1 MKFDT
6 RNPFAAWG
14 FEQEVYGVQADEAN
28 GILEFTDDVKGFV
41 NETVIEDAYN
51 EVAEPMSAEAYSEQH
66 SDQASF
72 FTNNENMLPSALQT
86 KAYGERKDLQ
96 REYPAGES
104 LNYYGNEAD
113 DLNLYGR
120 TDEPEPVI
128 PSKPEEIVNTPEQ
141 EETAQNTIAS
151 IEAQIAETGKAATV
165 DIPEG
170 ETLGN
175 ITIPSTV
182 SKGVTINGVIANGAT
197 IRNDSTSYTTIN
209 NTGEAVDVI
218 IDAKG
223 DDVNGTVYPKGAYNN
238 IYTDSSLSGSSST
251 YATVNGDI
259 TIDENCNKA
268 TSVNVQLTEDN
279 DHKIATASDFGGKEL
294 TVSNTTNPNT
304 EPTTPN
310 IEVVAPNASVK
321 LNGTYNEVDVTC
333 SPNTL
338 KLGTNFHANKLVVK
352 KGKLYLECV
361 EGDESKFFDELVT
374 EAGVIVEYATT
385 EITSTNLTGLTGSS
399 VFAGKAIVMEDIE
412 LTNKCMATGI
422 LASGKEVLDLNG
434 HTVTMGR
441 AEQGCIYLR
450 GTAQM
455 NVIDSVGGGKLINNA
470 QSYGIW
476 TGAEGNIVNIYGGT
490 FEAYTHV
497 MYAYLGEINIYGG
510 EFRMLGENTD
520 VDAKGHY
527 KFLLNCYDANYQAGT
542 ARIKVY
548 GGKYYN
554 FNPAEAYGEPGA
566 PISYVADG
574 YKTIM
579 TIIDGVE
586 VFEVVKA

>member
-1 MKFDT
+1 MRLDT

-14 FEQEVYGVQADEAN
+14 FEEEKYAVNVAEGDDS
-28 GILEFTDDVKGFV
+28 GIVKLEEKGFI
-41 NETVIEDAYN
+41 NETVVDEAYN
-51 EVAEPMSAEAYSEQH
+51 KVAEPISAEDYSKQH

-72 FTNNENMLPSALQT
+72 FTNNENMLPTSLAN
-86 KAYGERKDLQ
+86 KAYGDDQTLQ
-96 REYPAGES
+96 REYPAGEP

-113 DLNLYGR
+113 DLHLYG
-120 TDEPEPVI
+120 DPEEPDV
-128 PSKPEEIVNTPEQ
+128 PSKPEEIINTPEQ
-141 EETAQNTIAS
+141 DETAANTIAD

-165 DIPEG
+165 TIPEG

-175 ITIPSTV
+175 ITIPQTV

-197 IRNDSTSYTTIN
+197 IRNDSSSYTTIN

-223 DDVNGTVYPKGAYNN
+223 DDVNGTVYPKGEYND

-251 YATVNGDI
+251 YPTVHGDI

-268 TSVNVQLTEDN
+268 TSINAQLTEDN
-279 DHKIATASDFGGKEL
+279 HHKIATNSDFGGKEL
-294 TVSNTTNPNT
+294 TISNTTNPDT

-310 IEVVAPNASVK
+310 LEVIARNASVK
-321 LNGTYNEVDVTC
+321 LNGTYNEVEVSC

-338 KLGTNFHANKLVVK
+338 KLGTNFHANRLTVK
-352 KGKLYLECV
+352 QGKLYLECV
-361 EGDESKFFDELVT
+361 EGEEKQFFDKLVLG
-374 EAGVIVEYATT
+374 EGVTVVYATT
-385 EITSTNLTGLTGSS
+385 EITASNLTGLTGSS

-422 LASGKEVLDLNG
+422 FATGKEVLDLNG
-434 HTVTMGR
+434 HTVKMGR
-441 AEQGCIYLR
+441 NEQGCIYLR
-450 GTAQM
+450 GTAKM
-455 NVIDSVGGGKLINNA
+455 NIIDSVGNGKLINNA
-470 QSYGIW
+470 ESYGVW
-476 TGAEGNIVNIYGGT
+476 TGAEGNIVNIYGGR

-510 EFRMLGENTD
+510 EFKMLGENPD
-520 VDAKGHY
+520 LDEKGHY

-574 YKTIM
+574 YKSVM
-579 TIIDGVE
+579 TVIEGVE
-586 VFEVVKA
+586 VFEVVPNE

>member
-14 FEQEVYGVQADEAN
+14 FEQEVYGVQADETN
-28 GILEFTDDVKGFV
+28 GILEYTEDVKGFV
-41 NETVIEDAYN
+41 NETVVDDAYN
-51 EVAEPMSAEAYSEQH
+51 KVAEPISAEAYSEQH
-66 SDQASF
+66 TDIESF
-72 FTNNENMLPSALQT
+72 FTNNENMLPSALGT
-86 KAYGERKDLQ
+86 KAYGDDQSLQ
-96 REYPAGES
+96 REYPAGET
-104 LNYYGNEAD
+104 LDYYGNEAD
-113 DLNLYGR
+113 DLHLYGD
-120 TDEPEPVI
+120 TPSDV
-128 PSKPEEIVNTPEQ
+128 PSKPKEIDNTPEQ
-141 EETAQNTIAS
+141 DATAANTIAD
-151 IEAQIAETGKAATV
+151 IESQIAETGKAATV
-165 DIPEG
+165 TIPEG

-182 SKGVTINGVIANGAT
+182 SKGVTINGVVANGAT
-197 IRNDSTSYTTIN
+197 IRNESTSYTTIN

-223 DDVNGTVYPKGAYNN
+223 DDVNGTVYPKGEYND

-251 YATVNGDI
+251 YATVHGDI

-268 TSVNVQLTEDN
+268 TSINAQLTEDN
-279 DHKIATASDFGGKEL
+279 DHKIATNSDFGGKEL
-294 TVSNTTNPNT
+294 TISNTTNPDT

-310 IEVVAPNASVK
+310 LEVIARNASVK
-321 LNGTYNEVDVTC
+321 LNGTYNEVEVSC

-338 KLGTNFHANKLVVK
+338 KLGNNFHAHKLTVK
-352 KGKLYLECV
+352 EGKLYLECV
-361 EGDESKFFDELVT
+361 EGEETKYFDELVVKP
-374 EAGVIVEYATT
+374 GVVVEFATT
-385 EITSTNLTGLTGSS
+385 EITATNLTGLTGSS

-412 LTNKCMATGI
+412 LTNKCMATGV

-434 HTVTMGR
+434 HTVQMGR

-455 NVIDSVGGGKLINNA
+455 NIVDGVGGGKLINNA
-470 QSYGIW
+470 SSYGVW

-527 KFLLNCYDANYQAGT
+527 KFLLNCYDANYTAGT

-554 FNPAEAYGEPGA
+554 FNPAEVYGEPGA

-574 YKTIM
+574 YKSVM
-579 TIIDGVE
+579 TVVEGVE
-586 VFEVVKA
+586 VFEVVPNE